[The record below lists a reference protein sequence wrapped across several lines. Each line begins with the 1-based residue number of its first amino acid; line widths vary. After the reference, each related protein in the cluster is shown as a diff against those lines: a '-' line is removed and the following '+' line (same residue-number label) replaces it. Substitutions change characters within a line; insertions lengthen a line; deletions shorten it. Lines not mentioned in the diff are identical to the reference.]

1 MRVAG
6 VKAEFVVT
14 LVYPDYCM
22 ALSNMPESRCE
33 SLKDG
38 RRKATFMK
46 TPKMSTYVLAY
57 CIVGTDEVGAVFMAV
72 LVISRVSMSLTPE
85 LVDLAM

>member
-1 MRVAG
+1 M
-6 VKAEFVVT
+6 T
-14 LVYPDYCM
+14 LP
-22 ALSNMPESRCE
+22 NMPESRCE

-57 CIVGTDEVGAVFMAV
+57 CIVGTDEVGAAAECGTKQKR
-72 LVISRVSMSLTPE
+72 LWWLCR
-85 LVDLAM
+85 A